1 MLLLIL
7 WVQLPSCKF
16 YSEEKL
22 SKKELL
28 HSLGNLRAKET

>member
-1 MLLLIL
+1 MKEKKTLLLTL

-22 SKKELL
+22 SNKGFYIPLEI
-28 HSLGNLRAKET
+28 